1 MAWNESKQ
9 TFSLEELSKRLQ
21 GIPLHI
27 ERVYPLSFRQVNGLL
42 YGMVRSDGGKK
53 LVVVGSKELL
63 LKDPFHGTIYHDPLP
78 IKICDPS
85 RENTLSLMECFP
97 FTKPISVL
105 RFPTTLGTG
114 DRLGLATPGHLRA
127 IRKFKVRPVLA
138 QQSIRENH
146 QTRRNFEE
154 VIADAAWSVFQEDYQ
169 EGYGADGDHLKSLQ
183 EVKGALEAGV
193 SMITLDLSER
203 LNLGA
208 LSLPGEAIEQRFR
221 KEIDPGDAEVLL
233 HLFLDKEFHFRGSKG
248 DLTIHFKEED
258 VKRHILLFQ
267 QAIDFTE
274 EVYQAIQQ
282 HTGRRSLIDFE
293 ISIDEIPVPTSPEIH
308 LFLVIAL
315 RHRGV
320 RINSLAPRFI
330 GDFQKGIDYRGE
342 VDSFKEQF
350 YRHILISQH
359 YGDYKLSIHSGSDKF
374 SIFPNIGKISQGK
387 IHLKTAGTSWLE
399 AVRLISL
406 KAPTL
411 FRKMYQLALSS
422 FKEASAYYHV
432 TTNLSNLPV
441 LKDLTDRELPHLL
454 NQEDARQLFHITYG
468 FLLRSNVREQIFK
481 TLTHFED
488 DYASL
493 LDNHLQKHLDYLR
506 VERRDGTCR

>member
-1 MAWNESKQ
+1 M
-9 TFSLEELSKRLQ
+9 EELSKRLQ
-21 GIPLHI
+21 GIPLNI
-27 ERVYPLSFRQVNGLL
+27 ERIYPQSFRQVNGLL
-42 YGMVRSDGGKK
+42 YGMVRSDRGKK
-53 LVVVGSKELL
+53 LVVVGNKELL

-97 FTKPISVL
+97 FTKPVSVL
-105 RFPTTLGTG
+105 QFPTTLGTG

-146 QTRRNFEE
+146 QTGRNFEE

-169 EGYGADGDHLKSLQ
+169 EGYGADGDHLKSLE
-183 EVKGALEAGV
+183 EVKKALEAGV

-208 LSLPGEAIEQRFR
+208 LTLPRGAIGQRFR
-221 KEIDPGDAEVLL
+221 EEVDPGDAEVLL
-233 HLFLDKEFHFRGSKG
+233 HLFLDKEFQFRGNKG
-248 DLTIHFKEED
+248 DLTISFKEED

-274 EVYQAIQQ
+274 EVYQTIQQ

-308 LFLVIAL
+308 LFLIIAL
-315 RHRGV
+315 RYRGV

-342 VDSFKEQF
+342 VASFMEQF
-350 YRHILISQH
+350 YHHILISQH

-374 SIFPNIGKISQGK
+374 SIFPHIGKISQGK
-387 IHLKTAGTSWLE
+387 LHLKTAGTSWLE

-422 FKEASAYYHV
+422 FEEASAYYHV

-468 FLLRSNVREQIFK
+468 YLLRSNLREQIFN

-506 VERRDGTCR
+506 VERRDGICR

>member
-1 MAWNESKQ
+1 M
-9 TFSLEELSKRLQ
+9 EELSKRLQ
-21 GIPLHI
+21 GIPLNI
-27 ERVYPLSFRQVNGLL
+27 ERIYPQSFRQVNGLL
-42 YGMVRSDGGKK
+42 YGMVRSDQRKK
-53 LVVVGSKELL
+53 LVVIGNKNLL
-63 LKDPFHGTIYHDPLP
+63 LKDPFAGKIYGDPVST
-78 IKICDPS
+78 KICDPS
-85 RENTLSLMECFP
+85 SENTLSLMECFP
-97 FTKPISVL
+97 FTKPVSVL
-105 RFPTTLGTG
+105 RFPATLGAG

-138 QQSIRENH
+138 QQSIRENR
-146 QTRRNFEE
+146 QTGRNFEE

-183 EVKGALEAGV
+183 EVKRALEAGV
-193 SMITLDLSER
+193 SMITLDLSET

-208 LSLPGEAIEQRFR
+208 LTLSGEAIEQRF
-221 KEIDPGDAEVLL
+221 KEEIDPGDAEVLL
-233 HLFLDKEFHFRGSKG
+233 HLFLDREFRFKGDHG
-248 DLTIHFKEED
+248 DLTIHFKEEE
-258 VKRHILLFQ
+258 VKQHILLFQ

-293 ISIDEIPVPTSPEIH
+293 ISIDEIPAPTTPKTH

-320 RINSLAPRFI
+320 QIASLAPRFV
-330 GDFQKGIDYRGE
+330 GEFQKGIDYRGE
-342 VDSFKEQF
+342 VASFKEQF
-350 YRHILISQH
+350 YCHCLISQH

-374 SIFPNIGKISQGK
+374 SILPHVGIISQGK

-411 FRKMYQLALSS
+411 FRKMYQLALST
-422 FKEASAYYHV
+422 FEEASAYYHV

-441 LKDLTDRELPHLL
+441 LKEITDRELPDLL
-454 NQEDARQLFHITYG
+454 NQEDARQLLHITYG
-468 FLLRSNVREQIFK
+468 FLLKSNLREQMYK

-493 LDNHLQKHLDYLR
+493 LDNHFQKHLDSLR
-506 VERRDGTCR
+506 VERREERCR